1 MERRNAARA
10 LAVAVTA
17 TVVGTTSVSQFADPA
32 WGLLVSLV
40 GLVATWVVCVR
51 GWRAVRRPRPFR
63 LVCAPIGQLLCAF
76 IVALISAADLRAE
89 DNPWA
94 FVGVW
99 LFTAGGYVFM
109 SVLFAGFLRDKDFS
123 TGAGQGI

>member
-17 TVVGTTSVSQFADPA
+17 TVVGTTSVSQLADPA

-40 GLVATWVVCVR
+40 GLIATWVVCVQ
-51 GWRAVRRPRPFR
+51 GWRAVQRPRLFR
-63 LVCAPIGQLLCAF
+63 LVCAPIGQLLF
-76 IVALISAADLRAE
+76 VFFVALISAADLRAE

-99 LFTAGGYVFM
+99 LFSVGAYVFM